1 MDSDNYKTLVK
12 KTQIN
17 LIMFKDQKTIL
28 RQRLFPKAI
37 YRFKPSLLKKKKK
50 KKKLLLFFF
59 TEIEKSN
66 LKMNMESQGTL
77 NSQNNLEKE

>member
-37 YRFKPSLLKKKKK
+37 YRFKQSLLKKKKKK

-59 TEIEKSN
+59 S
-66 LKMNMESQGTL
+66 
-77 NSQNNLEKE
+77 EKEKKNTKKKKENTGTTKRPKN